1 MSKSDIFVISLKND
15 LREKDLTL
23 FDAAGAAKISLR
35 QFYRHIEG
43 QTKQGVTPIDTV
55 IELKREGVISPR
67 TVDSYIESIRT
78 RLNFKRKKKRPP
90 FWKRSLK
97 NA

>member
-1 MSKSDIFVISLKND
+1 MSKGDQFATSLYID
-15 LREKDLTL
+15 LKYRRMSFK
-23 FDAAGAAKISLR
+23 DAAEAAKISPR
-35 QFYRHIEG
+35 QLDRQIKG
-43 QTKQGVTPIDTV
+43 QTKQGLMPIDTV

-90 FWKRSLK
+90 FWKRPVK

>member
-1 MSKSDIFVISLKND
+1 MSINDLFAVSLRRD
-15 LREKDLTL
+15 LREKGLTL
-23 FDAAGAAKISLR
+23 FDAAEAAKISLR

-55 IELKREGVISPR
+55 IELKKEGVISPR

-78 RLNFKRKKKRPP
+78 RLSFKRKKKRPLM
-90 FWKRSLK
+90 FKRPLR

>member
-1 MSKSDIFVISLKND
+1 MSINDLFAVSLRRD

-43 QTKQGVTPIDTV
+43 QTKQGLMPIDTV

-67 TVDSYIESIRT
+67 TVDSYIQGIRE

-90 FWKRSLK
+90 FWKRPVK

>member
-1 MSKSDIFVISLKND
+1 MTTHDQFTTNIVLDLKY
-15 LREKDLTL
+15 RRMTL
-23 FDAAGAAKISLR
+23 EEAAEAAKISPR
-35 QFYRHIEG
+35 QFYRHIKG
-43 QTKQGVTPIDTV
+43 QTKQGLMPIDTV

-67 TVDSYIESIRT
+67 TVDSYIDSIRS

-90 FWKRSLK
+90 FWKRPVK